1 LIIIF
6 LLAIIA
12 LQLDSINHKL
22 KKIMHTYSK
31 NGVRKKN
38 VLDKLNTKK
47 QVKTFYTKLRQ
58 INELSDYLKTLPEP
72 VTEDNIDS
80 IVPELIGRGLDSME
94 KSLILSRLDNDIIN
108 K

>member
-1 LIIIF
+1 
-6 LLAIIA
+6 
-12 LQLDSINHKL
+12 
-22 KKIMHTYSK
+22 MHTFNKS
-31 NGVRKKN
+31 GIRKKN

-80 IVPELIGRGLDSME
+80 IVPELIGRDLDSME
-94 KSLILSRLDNDIIN
+94 KSLILSRLSNE
-108 K
+108 

>member
-1 LIIIF
+1 
-6 LLAIIA
+6 
-12 LQLDSINHKL
+12 
-22 KKIMHTYSK
+22 MHTFSK
-31 NGVRKKN
+31 NGIRKKN

-80 IVPELIGRGLDSME
+80 IVPELISRDLDSME
-94 KSLILSRLDNDIIN
+94 KNLILSRLENE
-108 K
+108 

>member
-1 LIIIF
+1 
-6 LLAIIA
+6 
-12 LQLDSINHKL
+12 
-22 KKIMHTYSK
+22 MHTYNKS
-31 NGVRKKN
+31 GIRKKN

-80 IVPELIGRGLDSME
+80 IVPDLIGRDLDSME
-94 KSLILSRLDNDIIN
+94 KMLVLKNLHNE
-108 K
+108 